1 MTPANAI
8 ALYREARAKRPA
20 LPFLPTPPTQSE
32 LPSYVGP
39 PSRLH
44 RKKGAHQHGL
54 QRKGTYA
61 HPKMDTHERA
71 VHGQAIQ
78 AGKRRA
84 RELGAVVPNVARE
97 GPA

>member
-1 MTPANAI
+1 MTPADAI

-44 RKKGAHQHGL
+44 RKKGAHQH
-54 QRKGTYA
+54 KGTYA
-61 HPKMDTHERA
+61 HQKMDTHERA

-84 RELGAVVPNVARE
+84 RELAAVVPNVAR
-97 GPA
+97 GTSR